1 MRQLFLSAVALLFS
15 VLTASWSAA
24 QPGGAVAAQAA
35 WLCDGAPCAV
45 EFYDGPLDLPV
56 AAPRVALT
64 RLTVTSA
71 DPTELDA
78 ASALVDRLIG
88 TGQLEAAAPV
98 EPDLQVVGR
107 THQHFVQM
115 HAGYVVRRGGVT
127 IQRDTRT
134 RTAVSAFGVLH
145 LDTEALLAAV
155 PAHTVPLVSAVRAR
169 RAAADFSGAAVAA
182 PPRSL
187 AAVIHHEPFSGYALV
202 YPLDSADGN
211 RYFVD
216 ALDGSVIGSEPAV
229 FHQDGRPAIGTGR
242 GILGYE
248 KNLST
253 TETLRGYEAR
263 DIFRPG
269 SVVTLDLRFNGNRAD
284 ALQDPGRRILNW
296 ESDLARSLSNRWRDD
311 AVVDAHAYAGF
322 TYDWLYQHGWRGIDG
337 RDGTAFQIVNAYPR
351 GSPGSRGAYW
361 WGPPAGPQKTGVL
374 VYGQDDRVPRVSVD
388 IVAHEYQHGVTH
400 YGVSRRGAGGLRGGY
415 AATTAQTDVV
425 QLYGSDGSRYSGRV
439 PCGQGFF
446 LPDDSDSWSSRRLA
460 FYVCAPDSRLPLLVT
475 DEARA
480 VNEALSDV
488 IATAVEYS
496 VHSPNQG
503 NLRGDWQIGEDT
515 GRVIRDLQNPSR
527 LWLDSP
533 DHARQYPY
541 RFPSVYSAVVRFVR
555 VWVLADDGNWVLM
568 YSKIMSQDGGRSL
581 FFGPGRVD
589 YAGEHW
595 NSTILSHAFYRAVAG
610 GCHSVTQVCVSHSD
624 AAQYSRDDVAGVFLR
639 AVARFIQPGSTLPDV
654 AQAIRQAARDLA
666 DPRGALI
673 RGIDRALTG
682 VGL

>member
-1 MRQLFLSAVALLFS
+1 MRQLFSSAVALLFS
-15 VLTASWSAA
+15 VFTASWSAA
-24 QPGGAVAAQAA
+24 QPRGVVASQAA
-35 WLCDGAPCAV
+35 PLCDGAPCAV
-45 EFYDGPLDLPV
+45 EFYDGPLDVPV

-64 RLTVTSA
+64 RLAVTSA
-71 DPTELDA
+71 DPAELEA

-88 TGQLEAAAPV
+88 SGQLEAAAPV

-134 RTAVSAFGVLH
+134 STAVSVFGVLH
-145 LDTEALLAAV
+145 LDTDALLAAV
-155 PAHTVPLVSAVRAR
+155 PAHTVPLVSSLRAR

-182 PPRSL
+182 PPRL
-187 AAVIHHEPFSGYALV
+187 LEAVIHHEPFSGYALV
-202 YPLDSADGN
+202 HPLDSADGN

-216 ALDGSVIGSEPAV
+216 ALGGSVIGSEPAV
-229 FHQDGRPAIGTGR
+229 FHQHGRPAIGTGE

-253 TETLRGYEAR
+253 TETHRGYEAR

-269 SVVTLDLRFNGNRAD
+269 SVVTLDLGFNGNRSD
-284 ALQDPGRRILNW
+284 ALQDPDRRIMNW
-296 ESDLARSLSNRWRDD
+296 ESDLAASFNNRWRDD

-322 TYDWLYQHGWRGIDG
+322 TYDWLYKHGWRGIDG
-337 RDGTAFQIVNAYPR
+337 RDGTAFQIVNAYPNDYAN
-351 GSPGSRGAYW
+351 AYW

-374 VYGQDDRVPRVSVD
+374 VYGQNDRVPYVSVD
-388 IVAHEYQHGVTH
+388 VVAHEYQHGVTH
-400 YGVSRRGAGGLRGGY
+400 YGVSRRGGEGLWSGY
-415 AATTAQTDVV
+415 TATTARTDVV
-425 QLYGSDGSRYSGRV
+425 QAYGSDGSLYRVRV
-439 PCGQGFF
+439 PCGRTFVF
-446 LPDDSDSWSSRRLA
+446 PVDSDSWLYRRPV
-460 FYVCAPDSRLPLLVT
+460 FYLCAEDRRLPLLVT
-475 DEARA
+475 REAGA
-480 VNEALSDV
+480 ANEALSDV

-496 VHSPNQG
+496 VHTPNQG
-503 NLRGDWQIGEDT
+503 NLRGDWQIGEDLDN
-515 GRVIRDLQNPSR
+515 VIRDLQNPSR
-527 LWLDSP
+527 LRFDRDNRAP
-533 DHARQYPY
+533 HYPQ
-541 RFPSVYSAVVRFVR
+541 RFPSVYSAVVRFVP
-555 VWVLADDGNWVLM
+555 LM
-568 YSKIMSQDGGRSL
+568 VRTDNGKWYPLSSNIMSQDGGRSL
-581 FFGPGRVD
+581 SFGPSSLGYDGV
-589 YAGEHW
+589 HW

-639 AVARFIQPGSTLPDV
+639 AVTRFIQPDSTLREV
-654 AQAIRQAARDLA
+654 GQAIRQAARDLA